1 MFFAG
6 ESLVFKVLQ
15 DNNGKAPGRTG
26 DMGGG
31 AAEPQIFLFLQGEK
45 EANI

>member
-15 DNNGKAPGRTG
+15 DNNGKAPGRRG
-26 DMGGG
+26 MGG
-31 AAEPQIFLFLQGEK
+31 AAEPQIVFPPGRK
-45 EANI
+45 GCKHMI